1 MNKKILSVLMVCILA
16 LGFTVG
22 CQSQGAGE
30 SGANSEPYKVA
41 FIARSQQDHY
51 AVWLANEMTLAAEKY
66 PDIQLDIFDGQGDDD
81 IENKAIEDAI
91 AAGYD
96 AIIVQPN
103 NGEAQRAY
111 VEKIVESGIIA
122 VTTNSRIEGIEGASS
137 VDSDPYAQAMANI
150 EGALTAIPENAKVV
164 ILKGPVG
171 NYHADERYKAWKAE
185 FFRQRPD
192 VTVVAEDFANW
203 DKGLAKDLMT
213 EWSADSEPIQA
224 IIAMNDNMAIGAWEA
239 IKDNPVY
246 DATLIY
252 GVDGIPIMCSL
263 IETGE
268 ITSTCLQSAIEL
280 AEANMETVH
289 QLLTGEETKINKS
302 IRTTVINKVNVEKYI
317 EQYTERGLIA
327 E

>member
-1 MNKKILSVLMVCILA
+1 MNKKILSILMVCILA

-22 CQSQGAGE
+22 CQSQDNVDI
-30 SGANSEPYKVA
+30 GANSEPYKVA
-41 FIARSQQDHY
+41 FIARSQQDYY
-51 AVWLANEMTLAAEKY
+51 AVWLANEMLIAAEKY
-66 PDIQLDIFDGQGDDD
+66 PDIKLDIFDGQGDDEA
-81 IENKAIEDAI
+81 ENKAIEEAI

-103 NGEAQRAY
+103 NGEAQRPY
-111 VEKIVESGIIA
+111 VEKIVENGIIA
-122 VTTNSRIEGIEGASS
+122 VTTNSKIEGIEGASS

-150 EGALTAIPENAKVV
+150 EGALTEIPENAKVV
-164 ILKGPVG
+164 ILKGPAG
-171 NYHADERYKAWKAE
+171 NYHADERYKAWRAE

-192 VTVVAEDFANW
+192 VTVVGEDFANW
-203 DKGLAKDLMT
+203 DKNIAKELMT
-213 EWSADSEPIQA
+213 NWSADSEPIQA

-239 IKDNPVY
+239 VKDNPVY
-246 DATLIY
+246 DTTLIY

-280 AEANMETVH
+280 AEVNMETVH
-289 QLLTGEETKINKS
+289 QLLTGKEKEINKS
-302 IRTTVINKVNVEKYI
+302 IRTTVVNKVNVEKYI
-317 EQYTERGLIA
+317 KQYTERGLIA

>member
-1 MNKKILSVLMVCILA
+1 MSKKILLIMLVCVLS
-16 LGFTVG
+16 LGMAVG
-22 CQSQGAGE
+22 CQNQDSE
-30 SGANSEPYKVA
+30 IVNNSSEPYRVA

>member
-1 MNKKILSVLMVCILA
+1 MSKKILLIMLVCVLS
-16 LGFTVG
+16 LGMAVG
-22 CQSQGAGE
+22 CQNQDSE
-30 SGANSEPYKVA
+30 IVNNSSEPYRVA

-122 VTTNSRIEGIEGASS
+122 VTTNSRIEGIEGSSS

-289 QLLTGEETKINKS
+289 QLLTGEEKKINKS